1 MRGLTPLHI
10 RQPAVEPPV
19 CNCAQLVL
27 AQKTTIYMSQLVKF
41 SVLVGIRMKSTE
53 VFNVEIGAALLRFN
67 EEAVLYCRGISDDD
81 AHEYAMDYARMLR
94 SRAKGLE
101 FERTHFSAHL
111 LEPDRNLIEGT
122 LDRMYRKYF
131 ATYRVASKL
140 P

>member
-1 MRGLTPLHI
+1 MRP
-10 RQPAVEPPV
+10 
-19 CNCAQLVL
+19 
-27 AQKTTIYMSQLVKF
+27 
-41 SVLVGIRMKSTE
+41 TE
-53 VFNVEIGAALLRFN
+53 ASKADVGAALCGFN
-67 EEAVLYCRGISDDD
+67 EEAVPYCQGISDTD

-101 FERTHFSAHL
+101 FERTHFSGHL

-131 ATYRVASKL
+131 AAYRIASKL